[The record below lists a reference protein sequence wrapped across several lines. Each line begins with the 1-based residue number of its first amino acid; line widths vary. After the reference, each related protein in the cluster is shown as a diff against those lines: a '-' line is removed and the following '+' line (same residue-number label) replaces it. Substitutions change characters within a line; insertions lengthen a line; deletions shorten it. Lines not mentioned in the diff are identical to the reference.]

1 MTPLSKRLIIALV
14 VSVAVNLLLGGVF
27 VGAAIQRHRM
37 RAERA
42 MMMPPRGFGPHEG
55 ARDERSPRAERNR
68 RDRREG
74 REGRDVREGR
84 GPRRGPMFGGLLADD
99 LRPRREAM
107 AKARSDVHDALVHE
121 PFDPAALERALT
133 TFGTETTATQ
143 DLLRKRIVELSKKDA
158 ETRAKLALGFEPR
171 GAPRGAP

>member
-1 MTPLSKRLIIALV
+1 MTPLSKKLIIALV
-14 VSVAVNLLLGGVF
+14 VSVAVNLLLGGVL

-42 MMMPPRGFGPHEG
+42 MMMPPRGFGPHEAG
-55 ARDERSPRAERNR
+55 PRNEERSERAERKQ

-74 REGRDVREGR
+74 REGREGR
-84 GPRRGPMFGGLLADD
+84 GPRRGPMFGGLLSDE

-107 AKARSDVHDALVHE
+107 AKARGDVHEALVHE
-121 PFDPAALERALT
+121 PFDPAALERSLT
-133 TFGTETTATQ
+133 TFGTETVTTQ
-143 DLLRKRIVELSKKDA
+143 DLLHKRIVELSKKDA
-158 ETRAKLALGFEPR
+158 ETRAKLARGFEPR